1 MTDHGSTGSPPVDG
15 SRQRAAPGAG
25 SSASGSTPRVPAQTG
40 LIPTS
45 GSVPTTGSNR
55 AIVDPSRRADVLFR
69 VRRDDDHEVSAW
81 WLVGAFV
88 VVSTA
93 VIVLLSFVP
102 GGS

>member
-1 MTDHGSTGSPPVDG
+1 M
-15 SRQRAAPGAG
+15 
-25 SSASGSTPRVPAQTG
+25 
-40 LIPTS
+40 IPTS
-45 GSVPTTGSNR
+45 GSIPTTGSNR
-55 AIVDPSRRADVLFR
+55 VIVDPARRADVLFR